1 MKKLLSIMLITAIL
15 LSMAVNV
22 SAWVVP
28 VITVMIDGETLECE
42 APPFIEN
49 DRALVPMRAI
59 AEKMGADVEWKSPIV
74 IMRVGERKNIQLEI
88 GSNEMSIDTYAAG
101 AEKVTLDVPAK
112 IVNERTF
119 VPLRAVS
126 EAFNCDVQWDGDT
139 KTVTITTQTTTPYEP
154 AEILE
159 PVEAEGTYIQKLM
172 ANIPKEKNTVISPFS
187 MKVAM
192 MMLANG
198 TNGETQKEI
207 LQTFGVDDINKFN
220 KYIMSKINSYTP
232 DKRDYY
238 YFEDEELNL
247 DEVKISNS
255 IWFNKDYYKNSNS
268 HFSKEFIDVITKY
281 YGGTAKVVT
290 NDTYASEVNEWIYEM
305 TYGRIPSIMSDSD
318 NENTLLSIINTIYM
332 KAKWWLEF
340 QEEDTKKDI
349 FTDIDGNKV
358 TTDFMNKETTYSYYE
373 DDSMRMVGLQYQNG
387 LYMWLVLGD
396 DTDFMNKIDKAA
408 SKTVKLSMPKFKIEY
423 SADYSKILQS
433 IGIKKAFAN
442 DNNNFKPMLENV
454 SGYAKINSVLQ
465 KTIIDVN
472 EKGTEASAV
481 TDIGLVGLGRPEE
494 TVEFKADRPFTYY
507 ILDGTKDNEVLFAGR
522 YVKPE

>member
-1 MKKLLSIMLITAIL
+1 MKKLLSILLTFAMLLPT
-15 LSMAVNV
+15 
-22 SAWVVP
+22 
-28 VITVMIDGETLECE
+28 TVLAEDDEIKVFLDGEQIQFDVQ
-42 APPFIEN
+42 PIIEN
-49 DRALVPMRAI
+49 ERTLVPMRAI
-59 AEKMGADVEWKSPIV
+59 AEKLGLEVKWAYPEDITTRVTVVQDDINV
-74 IMRVGERKNIQLEI
+74 IFTI
-88 GSNEMSIDTYAAG
+88 GSNALIVNDNITFIDT
-101 AEKVTLDVPAK
+101 PPI
-112 IVNERTF
+112 IVNDRTL

-126 EAFNCDVQWDGDT
+126 EAFDCDVQWDGDT
-139 KTVTITTQTTTPYEP
+139 RTVTIKTQIPHTDEP
-154 AEILE
+154 VEILE
-159 PVEAEGTYIQKLM
+159 PVEAEGTYVQKLM
-172 ANIPKEKNTVISPFS
+172 ANIPKDKNTVISPFS

-198 TNGETQKEI
+198 TQGETQKEI
-207 LQTFGVDDINKFN
+207 LKTFGVDDIDKFN
-220 KYIMSKINSYTP
+220 EYILSKINSYVP
-232 DKRDYY
+232 DERDYY

-268 HFSKEFIDVITKY
+268 NFSKEFTDAIAKY
-281 YGGTAKVVT
+281 YGGTAKTIT
-290 NDTYASEVNEWIYEM
+290 NDTYASEVNEWISEM
-305 TYGRIPSIMSDSD
+305 TYGRIPSIMPERD

-373 DDSMRMVGLQYQNG
+373 DDNMRMVGLQYQNG

-396 DTDFMNKIDKAA
+396 DTDFINKIDQAA

-433 IGIKKAFAN
+433 IGINKAFAN
-442 DNNNFKPMLENV
+442 NNNDFKPMIENV
-454 SGYAKINSVLQ
+454 PEYVKINSVLQ
-465 KTIIDVN
+465 KTTIDVN

-481 TDIGLVGLGRPEE
+481 TDIGLVGLGRPDEQ
-494 TVEFKADRPFTYY
+494 VEFKADRPFTYY
-507 ILDGTKDNEVLFAGR
+507 IVDGTKDNEVLFAGR